1 MEIESKKKL
10 TKNFIT
16 GILLFIPLWI
26 TSYIVWLFF
35 KLISSIAKPFISTL
49 MLILNLPENEF
60 VIRIVS
66 FILSLLLIYLF
77 GFVANTIIGKSILK
91 SIENFII
98 RIPLINDVY
107 IASKKL
113 VNFFTE
119 YKGIQGNKVVVV
131 EYPRKEVYSIGIIT
145 VETKEKYGI
154 FIPST
159 PNPTTGYLIFF
170 QKEEVKMT
178 ELSVDEALKIIVSGG
193 IVSGGEEI
201 KKYL

>member
-1 MEIESKKKL
+1 METESKKKF

-16 GILLFIPLWI
+16 GLLLFIPLWI

-35 KLISSIAKPFISTL
+35 KLISSITAPFISTS
-49 MLILNLPENEF
+49 MLILNIPENEF
-60 VIRIVS
+60 MIRTIS
-66 FILSLLLIYLF
+66 FVLSLFLIYLF
-77 GFVANTIIGKSILK
+77 GFIANTIIGKNILK
-91 SIENFII
+91 LIENLLM
-98 RIPLINDVY
+98 RIPIITDVY

-145 VETKEKYGI
+145 VETKEKYGV

-170 QKEEVKMT
+170 QKEEVKIT
-178 ELSVDEALKIIVSGG
+178 TLSVDEALKIIVSGG
-193 IVSGGEEI
+193 IVSGTEEI